1 MEFSESISNLGV
13 ICIFFLSYSERPKRT
28 ISMKYRYIDNFIGF
42 KNLKTNLF
50 FVFSLNLTAL
60 ASLIDPNLVIQEKK
74 GFAGEC

>member
-1 MEFSESISNLGV
+1 MEFSESISNLVV

-28 ISMKYRYIDNFIGF
+28 ISMKYRYHFIGF
-42 KNLKTNLF
+42 ENLKMNLS
-50 FVFSLNLTAL
+50 FVFSLNLTVL

>member
-1 MEFSESISNLGV
+1 MEFGESISNLVV

-28 ISMKYRYIDNFIGF
+28 ISMKYRYIYNFIGF
-42 KNLKTNLF
+42 ENLKMNLS
-50 FVFSLNLTAL
+50 FVFSLNLTVL